1 MNTVQVSDVALDRP
15 PGGFLDTWAWTF
27 LGPQLF
33 GIDQNEKIWSLQ
45 IAFVLLLYF
54 LRDKELETAKQ
65 VTAN

>member
-33 GIDQNEKIWSLQ
+33 GIQAS
-45 IAFVLLLYF
+45 
-54 LRDKELETAKQ
+54 LRDKQGVNGQCSGDQAD
-65 VTAN
+65 A